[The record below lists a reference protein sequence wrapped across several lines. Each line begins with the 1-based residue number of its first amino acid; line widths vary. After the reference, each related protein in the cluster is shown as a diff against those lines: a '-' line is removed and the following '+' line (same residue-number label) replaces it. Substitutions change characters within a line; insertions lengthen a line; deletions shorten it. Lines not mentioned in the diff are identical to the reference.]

1 MQNESAVIALGI
13 IALIIGA
20 AGLLVLGAVS
30 FASTF
35 VRRLPG
41 GPLAFAGFVIIIA
54 MFAFASL
61 MTSTMELQYGPQGAV
76 VEAAVYTL
84 GGTLCVLGYARLVWW
99 TLRARTP
106 CIRRDTAPRRRG

>member
-1 MQNESAVIALGI
+1 METIAAFMQSESAVIAVGI
-13 IALIIGA
+13 SALIIGV
-20 AGLLVLGAVS
+20 AGLVVLGVVS
-30 FASTF
+30 FATTF

-41 GPLAFAGFVIIIA
+41 GSLALAGFAIIIA

-84 GGTLCVLGYARLVWW
+84 GGFLCVLGYARLAWW
-99 TLRARTP
+99 NLRGRSHE
-106 CIRRDTAPRRRG
+106 G

>member
-1 MQNESAVIALGI
+1 VETIAVFMQNESAVIAVGI

-20 AGLLVLGAVS
+20 AGLIVLGAVS

-41 GPLAFAGFVIIIA
+41 GSLAFSGFAIIIA

-84 GGTLCVLGYARLVWW
+84 GGFLCVLGYARLAWW
-99 TLRARTP
+99 NLQGRTHE
-106 CIRRDTAPRRRG
+106 R

>member
-1 MQNESAVIALGI
+1 MEAIATFMQNEAAVIAVGI
-13 IALIIGA
+13 IAMIIGV
-20 AGLLVLGAVS
+20 AGVLLLGALS
-30 FASTF
+30 FAATF

-41 GPLAFAGFVIIIA
+41 GPLAFGFAIIIA

-84 GGTLCVLGYARLVWW
+84 GSFLCVLGYARLVWW
-99 TLRARTP
+99 AV
-106 CIRRDTAPRRRG
+106 RGRSGWAE

>member
-1 MQNESAVIALGI
+1 METIATLMLNESAVIVVGVLAMITGVI
-13 IALIIGA
+13 
-20 AGLLVLGAVS
+20 GLLVLGAVS

-41 GPLAFAGFVIIIA
+41 GVLALAGFAIIIA

-76 VEAAVYTL
+76 VESAVYTL
-84 GGTLCVLGYARLVWW
+84 GGFLCVLGYARLAWANFRSRVNE
-99 TLRARTP
+99 R
-106 CIRRDTAPRRRG
+106 

>member
-1 MQNESAVIALGI
+1 MKIIAAFMQNESAIIAVGI
-13 IALIIGA
+13 IALIIGI
-20 AGLLVLGAVS
+20 AGLLVLGAIS

-41 GPLAFAGFVIIIA
+41 GPFALAGFAIIIS

-76 VEAAVYTL
+76 MEAAVYTF
-84 GGTLCVLGYARLVWW
+84 GGFLCVLGYARLAWW
-99 TLRARTP
+99 NLRGRSH
-106 CIRRDTAPRRRG
+106 